1 MIMKYIAI
9 LFSCLIVYGCTD
21 NKQVAQQNSNAAAQP
36 RSEKIESVAAHTTE
50 NQNPPMSNVNS
61 PAKSSWSQSGDP
73 IDTTEF
79 DDAIAAAEKTLK
91 AKPSDEAAKKA
102 LAEAYFKRG
111 FALTE
116 ARQYASA
123 LGDYRRALKHDP
135 THAESKKWTD
145 QIVLIY
151 GTLKKAYPK
160 EGEEP
165 PPLPYKESE
174 KGEK

>member
-1 MIMKYIAI
+1 MKQSII
-9 LFSCLIVYGCTD
+9 LSVVIVLSSCGRNEPPSQT
-21 NKQVAQQNSNAAAQP
+21 NANTALPQ
-36 RSEKIESVAAHTTE
+36 RTENIGSVAAHTTE

-61 PAKSSWSQSGDP
+61 PTKSSWSQSGDP
-73 IDTTEF
+73 IDTKQF
-79 DDAIAAAEKTLK
+79 DAAIAAAEKALK
-91 AKPSDEAAKKA
+91 TKPSDEAAKKA
-102 LAEAYFKRG
+102 LAEAFFKRG

-123 LGDYRRALKHDP
+123 IGDYRRALKHDP
-135 THAESKKWTD
+135 AHQESQKWID

-165 PPLPYKESE
+165 PPLKMT
-174 KGEK
+174 KQDG